1 MRRWRAARVC
11 GAHVARVGRAGRAWC
26 TSVVLLVVVQQASP
40 IGSILPPIW
49 WILPPIGSI
58 LLRHQTRQHP
68 PNELDLVQDVD
79 QDSVIIIALRGCG
92 CGCGAAP
99 AAAATAAAVPLLV
112 RLLSQRLLMLLLHR
126 LRHGIVGEAFSR
138 ERDDGV
144 LVLQYT
150 LGGKVQEARDYNTGP
165 TTRDLNIY
173 AGSIKKLQSM

>member
-1 MRRWRAARVC
+1 MC

-26 TSVVLLVVVQQASP
+26 TSVVLLVVVRQASP

-58 LLRHQTRQHP
+58 LLRQQTRQHP
-68 PNELDLVQDVD
+68 PKELDLVQDVD

-112 RLLSQRLLMLLLHR
+112 RLLSQRLLMLLLLLQLVR
-126 LRHGIVGEAFSR
+126 VMLRTSAAPRAMASR
-138 ERDDGV
+138 MAPRCPRTT
-144 LVLQYT
+144 T
-150 LGGKVQEARDYNTGP
+150 LTAR
-165 TTRDLNIY
+165 
-173 AGSIKKLQSM
+173 SIR